1 MASSPAPTQVD
12 PLFSPEFRARPEAV
26 ISRLRRDDPIHWVSE
41 LGVWVATRYDDVR
54 ALFSEP
60 RATPDRRA
68 WEHHRPAPAGSFMR
82 WVSENGFFSAPPEQH
97 ARLRRL
103 VSAALTPRAVQR
115 MEDQI
120 REVVEQFAAPLRG
133 RTGVVDL
140 IPEFTDPIPNTVI
153 SRITGIPAKGADEAR
168 FRQIAR
174 DALSG
179 INPLADAEAQR
190 LAEASFSELA
200 DWVRELTLER
210 RQHPREDLISDLVAV
225 READDRLA
233 DDDIVATI
241 ASLLSAG
248 TETTA
253 MAAAFGLRTL
263 LHHPADLEALR
274 RDRSLLP
281 NAVNELMRYDF
292 GPGMLPRYLKEDI
305 QLHGKELRKGQIVLL
320 SFLGAHRDPAMFPDP
335 DRFDLQRDTKA
346 LTIFGHGSHFC
357 LGANLARAELRNVYD
372 AALGF
377 LPLNASLLEDR
388 IRWREAGP
396 IFRRMESLPV
406 DFSAAGR
413 RAFH

>member
-1 MASSPAPTQVD
+1 MTSTPAQAQVD
-12 PLFSPEFRARPEAV
+12 PLFTEEFRDQPANV
-26 ISRLRRDDPIHWVSE
+26 IARLRREDPIHWVPE
-41 LGVWVATRYDDVR
+41 LGIWVATRYDDVR

-68 WEHHRPAPAGSFMR
+68 WEHYRPAPEGSFMR
-82 WVSENGFFSAPPEQH
+82 WVSENGFFSAPPDQH

-103 VSAALTPRAVQR
+103 VSAALTPRAVAR

-179 INPLADAEAQR
+179 INPLADAKAQK
-190 LAEASFSELA
+190 LAETSFSELA
-200 DWVRELTLER
+200 DWVREMTEER
-210 RQHPREDLISDLVAV
+210 RQRPREDLISDLAAV
-225 READDRLA
+225 RDADDRLA

-253 MAAAFGLRTL
+253 MASAFGLRTL
-263 LHHPADLEALR
+263 FHHPEELEALR

-292 GPGMLPRYLKEDI
+292 GSGMLPRYVKEDFE
-305 QLHGKELRKGQIVLL
+305 LRGKMLRKGQIVLL
-320 SFLGAHRDPAMFPDP
+320 SFMGAHRDSDGVP
-335 DRFDLQRDTKA
+335 
-346 LTIFGHGSHFC
+346 
-357 LGANLARAELRNVYD
+357 GA
-372 AALGF
+372 
-377 LPLNASLLEDR
+377 
-388 IRWREAGP
+388 
-396 IFRRMESLPV
+396 
-406 DFSAAGR
+406 
-413 RAFH
+413 

>member
-1 MASSPAPTQVD
+1 MASAPAPVEVD
-12 PLFSPEFRARPEAV
+12 PLFSQEFRDDPESVIARF
-26 ISRLRRDDPIHWVSE
+26 RREDPIHWVPE
-41 LGVWVATRYDDVR
+41 IGVWIATRYDDVR

-68 WEHHRPAPAGSFMR
+68 FEHYRAPAEGTFMR

-133 RTGVVDL
+133 RRGVVDL

-153 SRITGIPAKGADEAR
+153 SRITGIPAKGADETR

-179 INPLADAEAQR
+179 INPLADAAAQK
-190 LAEASFSELA
+190 LAETSFSELA
-200 DWVRELTLER
+200 DWVREMTLER
-210 RQHPREDLISDLVAV
+210 RQRPREDLISDLVAA
-225 READDRLA
+225 RDADDRLA
-233 DDDIVATI
+233 DEDIVATI

-253 MAAAFGLRTL
+253 MASAFGLRTL
-263 LHHPADLEALR
+263 FHHPEALAALR
-274 RDRSLLP
+274 SDRSLLP

-292 GPGMLPRYLKEDI
+292 GSGMLPRYVKEDFE
-305 QLHGKELRKGQIVLL
+305 LRGKKLRKGQVVLL
-320 SFLGAHRDPAMFPDP
+320 SFMGAHRDPAAFPEP
-335 DRFDLQRDTKA
+335 DRFDLRRDTKA
-346 LTIFGHGSHFC
+346 LTIFGHGAHFC
-357 LGANLARAELRNVYD
+357 LGANLARAELRNIYD
-372 AALGF
+372 AALDF
-377 LPLNASLLEDR
+377 LPAEAALVEDHV
-388 IRWREAGP
+388 RWREAGP
-396 IFRRMESLPV
+396 IFRRLESLPV
-406 DFSAAGR
+406 DFGGADGR
-413 RAFH
+413 KLR